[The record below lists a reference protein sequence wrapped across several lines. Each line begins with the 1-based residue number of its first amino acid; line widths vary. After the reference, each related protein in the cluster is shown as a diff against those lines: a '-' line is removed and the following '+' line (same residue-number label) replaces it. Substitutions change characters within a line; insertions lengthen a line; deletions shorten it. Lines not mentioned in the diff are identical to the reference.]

1 MVAQLCSA
9 LFDTM
14 DYSPPGSSVHGIL
27 ALAWVFVPIYLS
39 SEVSLLR
46 DSPAGGPGTA
56 GPGVEWVVAMGR
68 TPGFTHEL
76 VSETISLSSGFV
88 SSPA

>member
-1 MVAQLCSA
+1 ML
-9 LFDTM
+9 
-14 DYSPPGSSVHGIL
+14 L

-39 SEVSLLR
+39 SEVSLPR
-46 DSPAGGPGTA
+46 DSPAGGLGTA
-56 GPGVEWVVAMGR
+56 RPGVEWVVAMGR

-76 VSETISLSSGFV
+76 VSETTSLSSGFV